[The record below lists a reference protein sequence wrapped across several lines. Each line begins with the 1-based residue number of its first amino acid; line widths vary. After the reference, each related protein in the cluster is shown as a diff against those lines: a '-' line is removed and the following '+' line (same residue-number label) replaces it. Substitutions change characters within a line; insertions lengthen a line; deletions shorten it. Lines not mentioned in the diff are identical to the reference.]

1 MKNKTRDLL
10 KAHIHLKNTSIEVK
24 NKYPKTLV
32 FIAQEDD
39 TEGEFSSDSGVL
51 EKVQV
56 TEPSFYKVL
65 LHNDDYTPM
74 EFVTQI
80 LKKFFHKSPQEA
92 ESIMMAVHK
101 KGHGVAGVF
110 PYEIAET
117 KVFMTNNYAKQNKFP
132 LKCSMEEE

>member
-1 MKNKTRDLL
+1 MNQRHQNSHIL
-10 KAHIHLKNTSIEVK
+10 KRQTSKIDSLFV
-24 NKYPKTLV
+24 LHG
-32 FIAQEDD
+32 DD
-39 TEGEFSSDSGVL
+39 HQPDEEFSSDSGLL
-51 EKVQV
+51 EKPKV

-80 LKKFFHKSPQEA
+80 LKKFFHKSSEEA
-92 ESIMMAVHK
+92 EKIMMAVHQQ
-101 KGHGVAGVF
+101 GHGVAGLY

-132 LKCSMEEE
+132 LKCSMEED